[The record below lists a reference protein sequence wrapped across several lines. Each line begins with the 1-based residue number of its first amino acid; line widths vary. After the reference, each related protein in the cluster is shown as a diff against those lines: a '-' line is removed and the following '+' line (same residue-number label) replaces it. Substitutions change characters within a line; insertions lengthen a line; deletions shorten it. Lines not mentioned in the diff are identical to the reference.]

1 MASRPQRWANIV
13 RRAATVICLAALIIV
28 CVLLPIDL
36 IPDLLSVLGY
46 PDDLLIVR
54 EALWIVLW
62 QVPAKFMRE

>member
-1 MASRPQRWANIV
+1 MKSRPQRWASIV
-13 RRAATVICLAALIIV
+13 RRAANVICLAALIIV

-54 EALWIVLW
+54 
-62 QVPAKFMRE
+62 